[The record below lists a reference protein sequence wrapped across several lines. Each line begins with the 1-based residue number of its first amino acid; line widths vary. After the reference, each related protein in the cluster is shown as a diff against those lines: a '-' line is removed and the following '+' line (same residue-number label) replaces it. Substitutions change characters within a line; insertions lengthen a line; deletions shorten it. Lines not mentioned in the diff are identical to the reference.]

1 MRAESEGLHEG
12 PRGLHSQRWNKEQ
25 IPVPN
30 KNPKFK
36 LLQVYR
42 ILRIL
47 LRFSCPELVI
57 LQRFRFSNTTIIS
70 MSNHRSMRN
79 HKYEISELFLF
90 LLAICFWQMIKNV
103 AFDQVIA
110 VEAVD

>member
-1 MRAESEGLHEG
+1 
-12 PRGLHSQRWNKEQ
+12 
-25 IPVPN
+25 
-30 KNPKFK
+30 
-36 LLQVYR
+36 
-42 ILRIL
+42 
-47 LRFSCPELVI
+47 
-57 LQRFRFSNTTIIS
+57 
-70 MSNHRSMRN
+70 MRN